1 MPRLFFAIDLP
12 NNLRERII
20 EIQKEIALP
29 NVKLVEPE
37 NLHITL
43 LFLGNREDVDYIV
56 SKASTVKFEPFT
68 YRIAGV
74 HVFPNLNFMRSIVFK
89 VQPRAP
95 FANLHKQLK
104 KLLDVGSD
112 NYEPHITLGRVR
124 YRSNE
129 DKLISFITKYSSYV
143 SQECEAKAFKLK
155 KSILR
160 REGPIYIDIGE
171 FK

>member
-1 MPRLFFAIDLP
+1 MPRLFFAVDLP
-12 NNLRERII
+12 DDLRRKIVG
-20 EIQKEIALP
+20 IQSEIALP

-43 LFLGNREDVDYIV
+43 LFLGDREDVDYTL
-56 SKASTVKFEPFT
+56 SRASAVKFEPFA
-68 YRIAGV
+68 YRITGV
-74 HVFPNLNFMRSIVFK
+74 QVFPNLNFMRSIVFK

-104 KLLDVGSD
+104 KLLNVGSD
-112 NYEPHITLGRVR
+112 GYQPHITLGRVK

-129 DKLISFITKYSSYV
+129 DKLISFITKYSSYI
-143 SQECEAKAFKLK
+143 SQEYEAKAFKLK

-160 REGPIYIDIGE
+160 KEGPIYIDVGE